1 MKLLLYSSRGPVC
14 ASRHGSKGQAL
25 VEFALTVP
33 LLLIIM
39 LGSLE
44 IGFLINGH
52 IMLANAVREG
62 TRAASLG
69 QTLPN
74 VNARIINLSG
84 RLNVT
89 GSNITTQKSSDNG
102 TTWVTMTIPSGG
114 GSGTETSTSY
124 NSAEA
129 GNLIRITVQVPY
141 QQITNFIPGL
151 NGINITKTVVMR
163 REPT

>member
-1 MKLLLYSSRGPVC
+1 MRLLRYSPPGPTCGSRRGT
-14 ASRHGSKGQAL
+14 KGQAL

-52 IMLANAVREG
+52 IILANAVREG

-74 VNARIINLSG
+74 VNARIISLSG

-89 GSNITTQKSSDNG
+89 GNNITTQKSTDSG
-102 TTWVTMTIPSGG
+102 STWTTLTIPTGG

-124 NSAEA
+124 NSAKA
-129 GNLIRITVQVPY
+129 GDLLRITVQVPY

-151 NGINITKTVVMR
+151 NGVLITKSVVMR